1 MEHYPKTLP
10 GRVATT
16 SQHWG
21 RQCRR
26 MIEYSHIKVFTLPNG
41 PIVVSLV
48 KNHFFHFYYGR
59 FRLHVSFACGI
70 IQRCSQTNF
79 SNSIYTNLAELA
91 PFFSQHTE
99 PMRLRSMNPK
109 M

>member
-1 MEHYPKTLP
+1 
-10 GRVATT
+10 
-16 SQHWG
+16 
-21 RQCRR
+21 
-26 MIEYSHIKVFTLPNG
+26 
-41 PIVVSLV
+41 VVSLV

-91 PFFSQHTE
+91 PIFFSAYRTDETQVDESQDVMQDCENHAE
-99 PMRLRSMNPK
+99 EGN
-109 M
+109 